1 MLRIASLYV
10 FKRNLNII
18 FLWKVGISELNTLS
32 RKINFQTQEICKQ
45 ISRASF
51 IRKVMLLWLGPSY
64 IFEIQVQLLIL

>member
-1 MLRIASLYV
+1 MLTIASLYV

-32 RKINFQTQEICKQ
+32 RNINFQNQEICKQ

-51 IRKVMLLWLGPSY
+51 VYQESNALVVRT
-64 IFEIQVQLLIL
+64 